1 MKREV
6 ELKNGKWLLEPGC
19 VVLATSGTMERSNIM
34 TFSWQT
40 PVFSNEPCLVQL
52 VINPNRYTYELL
64 QENRELVINV
74 PGVDLVEQV
83 HRIGRT
89 TGRKVNKF
97 DANGLTPMPAEIVAP
112 PLVDECAANLECR
125 IEEILDIKH
134 HHLLICE
141 VLRAVAEVAY
151 FDGRWNPERF
161 HTLHYLGG
169 NRYGVLERMIEVRQ
183 EGER

>member
-1 MKREV
+1 MKREID
-6 ELKNGKWLLEPGC
+6 LKNAKWLIEPGC
-19 VVLATSGTMERSNIM
+19 VVLVTSGTVRRPNIM

-40 PVFSNEPCLVQL
+40 PVVSGEPCMVEL

-64 QENRELVINV
+64 KENGELVINV

-83 HRIGRT
+83 HRIGRS
-89 TGRKVNKF
+89 TGRKENKF
-97 DANGLTPMPAEIVAP
+97 ETNGLTPIPAETVAP
-112 PLVDECAANLECR
+112 PLVDECAANLECK
-125 IEEILDIKH
+125 IVQIFDIKH

-169 NRYGVLERMIEVRQ
+169 NRYGVLERMIEV
-183 EGER
+183 